1 MQGLKTVRTF
11 RAEGILVDEFNRQ
24 QVPFRKIKSVF
35 EIDGGGSDCRLQNGF
50 FLVLDANL
58 PHKCGFF

>member
-24 QVPFRKIKSVF
+24 QVPFRKIK
-35 EIDGGGSDCRLQNGF
+35 
-50 FLVLDANL
+50 
-58 PHKCGFF
+58 